1 MRMDDSNKN
10 KDVEMKSYI
19 DILNDA
25 LKELP
30 NIVLPSMGMI
40 DNEEKVDIEGM
51 DYFIKDSDN
60 Q

>member
-1 MRMDDSNKN
+1 MIMDDSNKN

>member
-1 MRMDDSNKN
+1 MKMDDSNKN

-40 DNEEKVDIEGM
+40 DNEEKVDIDGM

>member
-1 MRMDDSNKN
+1 MIMDDSNKN
-10 KDVEMKSYI
+10 KEEEMKSYI

-40 DNEEKVDIEGM
+40 DNEEKVDIDGM